1 MKILFLNA
9 SPLRRGNISQMV
21 NEMSKE
27 ARALGAEVEIVEV
40 QRLMVKPCIAC
51 MKCRTSGYCI
61 LPDDGSQHVL
71 ELINDCDALVI
82 AAPCYWG
89 NIPGTLKLLFD
100 RMVYGLMSENSHG
113 FPIPLQKG
121 KRCILV
127 STSTTPWPFNIIMHQ
142 SHGAIRAM
150 KEICRYSGFK
160 IVATIEKGG
169 TRRNTTLSEKL
180 RQRCRKAVRKVWR
193 KE

>member
-21 NEMSKE
+21 NEMSEE

-142 SHGAIRAM
+142 SHASLDKFRA
-150 KEICRYSGFK
+150 KFK
-160 IVATIEKGG
+160 DRLGQPYILYTKDVMEKGG
-169 TRRNTTLSEKL
+169 IVHLPL
-180 RQRCRKAVRKVWR
+180 YMAMFL
-193 KE
+193 